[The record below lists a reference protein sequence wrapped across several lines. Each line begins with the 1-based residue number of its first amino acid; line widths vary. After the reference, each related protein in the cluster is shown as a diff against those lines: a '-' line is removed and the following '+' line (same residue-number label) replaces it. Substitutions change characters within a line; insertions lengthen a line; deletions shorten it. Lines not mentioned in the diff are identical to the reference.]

1 MNIETH
7 LLNTLK
13 AKQQTYALEALKR
26 PQARDSFEYGFRA
39 GTIAG
44 LEAAIEVLLTLID
57 EQKNGNNDI

>member
-1 MNIETH
+1 MNIETQ

-13 AKQQTYALEALKR
+13 AKQQAYALEALKR
-26 PQARDSFEYGFRA
+26 PQARDSFEYGLRA

-57 EQKNGNNDI
+57 EQKNGDNDI

>member
-1 MNIETH
+1 MNLETH

-26 PQARDSFEYGFRA
+26 PQPGTPLSTASA

-57 EQKNGNNDI
+57 EEKNGNNDI